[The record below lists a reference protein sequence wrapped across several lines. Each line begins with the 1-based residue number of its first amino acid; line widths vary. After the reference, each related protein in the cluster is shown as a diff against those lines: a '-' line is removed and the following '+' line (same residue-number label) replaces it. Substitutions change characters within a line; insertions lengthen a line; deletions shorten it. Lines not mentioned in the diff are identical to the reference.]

1 MVPIAEYER
10 LKIKGDKHSAAMF
23 LYWVK
28 ISWRLSCILYIIV
41 IFVKSIAW
49 LHELCDIAG
58 QSQPGITHTVQEAQ
72 ECEQERKKL
81 EGTAEVV
88 TIFIAPVLGLFEMK

>member
-1 MVPIAEYER
+1 M
-10 LKIKGDKHSAAMF
+10 
-23 LYWVK
+23 
-28 ISWRLSCILYIIV
+28 
-41 IFVKSIAW
+41 KSIAW

-81 EGTAEVV
+81 EATAEVV
-88 TIFIAPVLGLFEMK
+88 AIFMTHILDLFEMK